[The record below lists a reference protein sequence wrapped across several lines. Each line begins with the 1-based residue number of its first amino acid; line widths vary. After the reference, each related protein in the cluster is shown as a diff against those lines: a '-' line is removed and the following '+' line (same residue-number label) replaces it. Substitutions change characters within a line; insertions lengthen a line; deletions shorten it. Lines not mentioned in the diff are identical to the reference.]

1 MLKELLEENDR
12 KIKEV
17 DENIQKQK
25 NSMKKQEER
34 FICDECGEFFG
45 KKIDLKTHIKRT
57 HPKNITCDI
66 CDQIFHES
74 WQYEKHLETHS
85 IVKDKNCDICEKHF
99 I

>member
-17 DENIQKQK
+17 DENIQQQK

-34 FICDECGEFFG
+34 FICDECGEVFG
-45 KKIDLKTHIKRT
+45 KKIDLRTHIKRT

-66 CDQIFHES
+66 CDRIFHES
-74 WQYEKHLETHS
+74 WQYEKHLGTHS
-85 IVKDKNCDICEKHF
+85 IVKDNNCEKHF